1 MKILILVVVH
11 SFYVSHSFFVHGWFV
26 FCLFFFGGGGLVFI
40 FILFQF
46 IAFIAN
52 FLVFL
57 IHPLIL
63 LSFMFAPYG
72 FFF

>member
-1 MKILILVVVH
+1 MGV
-11 SFYVSHSFFVHGWFV
+11 F
-26 FCLFFFGGGGLVFI
+26 FCLFVSAYCI
-40 FILFQF
+40 YS
-46 IAFIAN
+46 N

-72 FFF
+72 FFNTYYLFLVWLHTYINKYKIFIVYLFL